1 MTAIQPAALSQSGH
15 VSSEPVELLL
25 FRLGAKTFAL
35 PMDQVQYIM
44 ALPSDFDHR
53 GTQAHQATR
62 HVVFDDQPV
71 TYLSLWE
78 RFGESSLY
86 AEYEALQALLPQRRQ
101 DHLDWMNALENSINT
116 GEPFTK
122 ARDPRQCAFGKWYY
136 ASQFHDRR
144 LTLLLGQFDTPHAH
158 IHSLADKLLGL
169 AETGGK
175 EEALRHFNEER
186 HTTLKLLLNLFDKAQ
201 TLVFELQRRIA
212 IIVREDENLCALG
225 ADAVRDI
232 VTLPAERLSYQH
244 NASGTL
250 AGLVILDNQEVVPLL
265 DWHRL

>member
-1 MTAIQPAALSQSGH
+1 MTATQPAALPQPGH
-15 VSSEPVELLL
+15 APSEPVELLL

-35 PMDQVQYIM
+35 PMGQVQYIM
-44 ALPSDFDHR
+44 PLPGDFDH
-53 GTQAHQATR
+53 GGQQGQHGAR

-78 RFGESSLY
+78 RFGENSLY

-101 DHLDWMNALENSINT
+101 DHLDWMNALESSIHS

-136 ASQFHDRR
+136 ASQFNDRR

-175 EEALRHFNEER
+175 EEALRRFNEER
-186 HTTLKLLLNLFDKAQ
+186 HTTLDLLLNLFDKAQ
-201 TLVFELQRRIA
+201 SLVIELQRRIA

-232 VTLPAERLSYQH
+232 VSLPAERLSYQH

-250 AGLVILDNQEVVPLL
+250 AGLAILDTQEVVPLL

>member
-1 MTAIQPAALSQSGH
+1 MTATQPAALPQPGH
-15 VSSEPVELLL
+15 APSEPVELLL

-35 PMDQVQYIM
+35 PMGQVQYIM
-44 ALPSDFDHR
+44 PLPGDFDH
-53 GTQAHQATR
+53 GGQQGQHGAR

-78 RFGESSLY
+78 RFGENSLY

-101 DHLDWMNALENSINT
+101 DHLDWMNALESSIHS

-136 ASQFHDRR
+136 ASQFNDRR

-175 EEALRHFNEER
+175 EEALRRFNEER
-186 HTTLKLLLNLFDKAQ
+186 HTTLDLLLNLFDKAQ
-201 TLVFELQRRIA
+201 SLVIELQRRIA
-212 IIVREDENLCALG
+212 IIVSEDENLCALG

-232 VTLPAERLSYQH
+232 ISLPAERLSYQH

-250 AGLVILDNQEVVPLL
+250 AGLAILDTQEVVPLL